1 MASSSKRPRS
11 TIAPPSTSHLSYLLD
26 PNLASTFE
34 KFSTYDILQDRFV
47 QFQDLQN
54 YEVDTLFE
62 ASGLINL
69 LSCDNMTPCFPF
81 LVKLFY
87 TNMTYTNPPQPNA
100 IMSSVK
106 NVPIKFS
113 PQRLGNILTIPHTG
127 LALKSIKIDNEEV
140 IAKMLNPGVDVK
152 PGLNATNLQPQARII
167 SRILSWS
174 MIPKSGSYSYISMTL
189 LKCTYAILAGLN
201 VNWAKIIYDNMTKP
215 TSSTLYHGSFLTKVF
230 QAFKIDVM
238 SERIDVLPNTPYFDK
253 VALSRMSLPY
263 DPNQQEYGSGG
274 EEEEEEEEH
283 VEVESPPIEEPQN
296 VDNTVD
302 YSDLVNRVERMSTT
316 QDRLVASHYVMQYQ
330 ISHMRESQDELL
342 RRFNQQFPP
351 PPQ

>member
-11 TIAPPSTSHLSYLLD
+11 IIAPLSTSHLSYLLD

-69 LSCDNMTPCFPF
+69 LFCDNMTPCFPF

-113 PQRLGNILTIPHTG
+113 PQ
-127 LALKSIKIDNEEV
+127 
-140 IAKMLNPGVDVK
+140 
-152 PGLNATNLQPQARII
+152 
-167 SRILSWS
+167 
-174 MIPKSGSYSYISMTL
+174 
-189 LKCTYAILAGLN
+189 
-201 VNWAKIIYDNMTKP
+201 
-215 TSSTLYHGSFLTKVF
+215 
-230 QAFKIDVM
+230 
-238 SERIDVLPNTPYFDK
+238 
-253 VALSRMSLPY
+253 
-263 DPNQQEYGSGG
+263 
-274 EEEEEEEEH
+274 
-283 VEVESPPIEEPQN
+283 
-296 VDNTVD
+296 
-302 YSDLVNRVERMSTT
+302 
-316 QDRLVASHYVMQYQ
+316 
-330 ISHMRESQDELL
+330 
-342 RRFNQQFPP
+342 
-351 PPQ
+351 